1 MIHYRAILLEKL
13 NDTDRTVEASLSSE
27 TPVFRPGLGR
37 EILSHAAGAIDL
49 SRAPIPVLTSHK
61 RDETP
66 VGVVE
71 NLRVAGGKLRGTLRL
86 GNSQRAKEVWE
97 DIKAGVLRNISVGY
111 SIIKGAPK
119 GDDYL
124 VSLWQLLEVSLV
136 AVPAD
141 PTVGIG
147 RSFIEGNTMENTQNN
162 TLELEP
168 HLSRSQ
174 RRAQGRSEE
183 ETRDAAN
190 QIYAFAEQFKI
201 PGQRVREFTDQHGF
215 DVNAFRGF
223 VLNHVK
229 DTGAIRLHESPEIG
243 MSRHEASQFSFVKA
257 IRASIDPSYA
267 QRHCGLEIEASRA
280 VAQKLGREPQ
290 GIFVPSEVLMARDL
304 TVGTDSAGG
313 YLRPTDHYAEG
324 FIDILRNATHVINLG
339 ATELNELRGDVSI
352 PSQTGSATGYWLEEG
367 QAPTESNLTF
377 GQVLIKPKTVGGF
390 IDYSRKMMLQASPDI
405 EMLVRRDLAGV
416 IAVEVDRVAINGS
429 GSGAE
434 PLGILNT
441 SGVGSVAIG
450 ANGGAPTWS
459 HMLQLEEALATSNA
473 DVGSIG
479 YLTNPKVRRKL
490 KESTK
495 VSADAGAGFIWEASP
510 GDALGFGR
518 INGYRAAA
526 SNNVPSGLTKGSAS
540 GVCSAIILGNWAD
553 LVIGRWGALD
563 ILVDPYAMSTSGGV
577 RVVALLD
584 CDMALRHAAS
594 FAVIK
599 DALTS

>member
-1 MIHYRAILLEKL
+1 MDH
-13 NDTDRTVEASLSSE
+13 NQD
-27 TPVFRPGLGR
+27 
-37 EILSHAAGAIDL
+37 
-49 SRAPIPVLTSHK
+49 
-61 RDETP
+61 
-66 VGVVE
+66 
-71 NLRVAGGKLRGTLRL
+71 
-86 GNSQRAKEVWE
+86 
-97 DIKAGVLRNISVGY
+97 
-111 SIIKGAPK
+111 
-119 GDDYL
+119 
-124 VSLWQLLEVSLV
+124 
-136 AVPAD
+136 
-141 PTVGIG
+141 
-147 RSFIEGNTMENTQNN
+147 NTR
-162 TLELEP
+162 ELEQ

-183 ETRDAAN
+183 EAREAAN
-190 QIYAFAEQFKI
+190 EIYAFAEQFKI

-215 DVNAFRGF
+215 NVSAFRGF
-223 VLNHVK
+223 VLNHIK
-229 DTGAIRLHESPEIG
+229 DTGAIRTHESPEIG

-280 VAQKLGREPQ
+280 VAHKLGREPQ
-290 GIFVPSEVLMARDL
+290 GLFVPSEVLMARDL
-304 TVGTDSAGG
+304 TVGTNTAGG

-339 ATELNELRGDVSI
+339 ATELNELQGDVSI
-352 PSQTGSATGYWLEEG
+352 PSQTGSATGYWLAEG

-441 SGVGSVAIG
+441 AGVGSVPIG
-450 ANGGAPTWS
+450 TNGGAPTWS
-459 HMLQLEEALATSNA
+459 HMLQLEEALAISNA
-473 DVGSIG
+473 DIGSVG

-490 KESTK
+490 KETTK
-495 VSADAGAGFIWEASP
+495 VSTDAGAGFVWEASQ

-526 SNNVPSGLTKGSAS
+526 SNNVPSDLTKGTSN

-563 ILVDPYAMSTSGGV
+563 ILVDPYAMSTSGGI
-577 RVVALLD
+577 RVIALLD
-584 CDMALRHAAS
+584 CDMALRRAAS
-594 FAVIK
+594 FAVTK
-599 DALTS
+599 DALTT

>member
-1 MIHYRAILLEKL
+1 MIHYRALLLEKL

-37 EILSHAAGAIDL
+37 EILSHAPGAIDL

-86 GNSQRAKEVWE
+86 GSSQRAKEVWE

-111 SIIKGAPK
+111 SIIKGAAK

-147 RSFIEGNTMENTQNN
+147 RSFVQGTTMENTQ
-162 TLELEP
+162 TIELEQ
-168 HLSRSQ
+168 HISRSQ
-174 RRAQGRSEE
+174 RRAAARSEE
-183 ETRDAAN
+183 ENRDAAS

-201 PGQRVREFTDQHGF
+201 PSQKVNSFIQERGF
-215 DVNAFRGF
+215 DVDAFRGF
-223 VLNHVK
+223 VLNNIR
-229 DTGAIRLHESPEIG
+229 DTGSIRPHESPEIG
-243 MSRHEASQFSFVKA
+243 MSRHEARQFSFVKA
-257 IRASIDPSYA
+257 ILAKVAPSYG
-267 QRHCGLEIEASRA
+267 QRNCGLEIEASRA
-280 VAQKLGREPQ
+280 VAQQLGREPQ
-290 GIFVPSEVLMARDL
+290 GIFVPSEVLMSRDL
-304 TVGTDSAGG
+304 TVGTPAAGG

-324 FIDILRNATHVINLG
+324 FIDILRNSTHVINLG

-367 QAPTESNLTF
+367 QAPTESNLQF

-390 IDYSRKMMLQASPDI
+390 VDYSRKMMLQASPDI

-490 KESTK
+490 KETTK
-495 VSADAGAGFIWEASP
+495 VSADAGAGFIWEAAP

-526 SNNVPSGLTKGSAS
+526 SNNVSSSLTKGTAN

-563 ILVDPYAMSTSGGV
+563 LLVDPYTLGASGGV

-584 CDMALRHAAS
+584 CDMALRRAAS